1 MFVQDLQKEF
11 YNIIKSDRVLI
22 FVNNDV
28 DSVCSMKIL
37 QYLFKCDHVL
47 YTLIPVAGKKEMYTE
62 YQQHSEGYKYILL
75 INCGATLD
83 LYDFLEPK
91 DDMIIFVADYHR
103 PIEVT
108 NLHNDGQIRLLH
120 PQDTEELLPEYD
132 DIFRDSDSEDS
143 DDEGSETDEY
153 GEKRQRFDESALLKR
168 RERREWDENRQRILF
183 QYTQYSYYGSS
194 TALLFYLLS
203 WKLRRDCNDVLWWAI
218 IGTTECLT
226 SFKVEEDRYLVD
238 SSQLQNHVA
247 RLNSVPL
254 EQLPKG
260 CLKISFERS
269 LKLNLLRHWTLM
281 DSIKHTAYT
290 AMKFKL
296 FSIKGERLLLDF
308 LADLGVPLIECKQ
321 KHNFMDSKIREE
333 VPRAI
338 EAKME
343 KYNLE
348 KIFFNTFC
356 CQFGYQHKYSASD
369 IVQAL
374 GSTLEFG
381 DSTLNAKQAVYECLD
396 LLSRTNSTKL
406 TDAIEKAKQQSV
418 AIVKMAQNILDSKQ
432 ILSAG
437 PFLYSIIQEGTPNIS
452 YLSRHS
458 SIKILAHFLQ
468 QGHISNSRSR
478 KSADLPLILVAPVD
492 EKNGLSVVVGI
503 PPYNDKTRK
512 NFFGKAFDQAVKN
525 TNTRFL
531 IDYWD
536 SSLVRSKQKT
546 DQNFFDG
553 LVGLLS

>member
-11 YNIIKSDRVLI
+11 YNVIKSDRVLI

-47 YTLIPVAGKKEMYTE
+47 YTLIPVTGKKDMYTE

-120 PQDTEELLPEYD
+120 PQDTEELLPEYN

-143 DDEGSETDEY
+143 DEEGSETDEY

-218 IGTTECLT
+218 VGTTECLN

-338 EAKME
+338 ETKME
-343 KYNLE
+343 KYNLD

-369 IVQAL
+369 VVQAL
-374 GSTLEFG
+374 CCTLEFG
-381 DSTLNAKQAVYECLD
+381 DSTFNAKQAVYEGLD
-396 LLSRTNSTKL
+396 LLSRTNSVKL
-406 TDAIEKAKQQSV
+406 TDAIEKAKQQCV

-525 TNTRFL
+525 SKTRFL

-536 SSLVRSKQKT
+536 SSLIQIKTEDRSK
-546 DQNFFDG
+546 FFDG